1 MKILVVQ
8 QRFGIGDMVIFTPYI
23 HAISE
28 ELKTPIV
35 LMSKK
40 SSKADQLFAYDKHI
54 SKILT
59 LDKSNEG
66 IWGFL
71 KLVRQIKKEKFDKV
85 FIFNGSLRYRMA
97 MIFAGISSINQYPL
111 FKSKDIIYE
120 TAKLFTENN
129 LGKKINSQPK
139 LILEKKD
146 SKFINQKYNLDQN
159 EKKIILGVSASGPT
173 KRWDVKNFIKLINS
187 LSKNRKCKFF
197 LAGGIHDK
205 NLIDEIFASNSKNN
219 CFSLTDLDIKETLP
233 IIKISDLYIGNDTSF
248 MHISSALGIKSIGI
262 FTDSP
267 AYSYSSYSSLIIPVV
282 PEGETLYSTTH
293 NTHGKDK
300 ISFDRV
306 LKIAESE
313 LI

>member
-28 ELKTPIV
+28 ELKTQIV

-129 LGKKINSQPK
+129 LCKKINSQPK
-139 LILEKKD
+139 LILEKK
-146 SKFINQKYNLDQN
+146 IQ
-159 EKKIILGVSASGPT
+159 
-173 KRWDVKNFIKLINS
+173 
-187 LSKNRKCKFF
+187 
-197 LAGGIHDK
+197 IH
-205 NLIDEIFASNSKNN
+205 
-219 CFSLTDLDIKETLP
+219 
-233 IIKISDLYIGNDTSF
+233 
-248 MHISSALGIKSIGI
+248 
-262 FTDSP
+262 
-267 AYSYSSYSSLIIPVV
+267 
-282 PEGETLYSTTH
+282 
-293 NTHGKDK
+293 
-300 ISFDRV
+300 
-306 LKIAESE
+306 
-313 LI
+313 

>member
-1 MKILVVQ
+1 
-8 QRFGIGDMVIFTPYI
+8 
-23 HAISE
+23 
-28 ELKTPIV
+28 
-35 LMSKK
+35 MSRKAP
-40 SSKADQLFAYDKHI
+40 ADQLFAKDKHI
-54 SKILT
+54 GKILT

-197 LAGGIHDK
+197 
-205 NLIDEIFASNSKNN
+205 
-219 CFSLTDLDIKETLP
+219 
-233 IIKISDLYIGNDTSF
+233 
-248 MHISSALGIKSIGI
+248 
-262 FTDSP
+262 
-267 AYSYSSYSSLIIPVV
+267 
-282 PEGETLYSTTH
+282 
-293 NTHGKDK
+293 
-300 ISFDRV
+300 
-306 LKIAESE
+306 
-313 LI
+313 